1 MVCNGY
7 TTPVRPK
14 LAVAGANP
22 AEGFMTTTRNKS
34 MTSKKRVAGAG
45 KPPDLAVVL
54 ASSPTVLSVSQYQ
67 VLACG
72 TDRTASRGARGLD
85 FPLLGLFGEIGSLL
99 SELKKKQRDTVS
111 YSGYEES
118 VVEELGDVL
127 WYFSNLATRAGIKLS
142 EMALHI
148 HGDSDNSS
156 KPKHQMRDIKFAALQ
171 PALKATG
178 PGAQDAFEATLM
190 RLAGEAGTLVA
201 DFSAGRINRNP
212 DLLSAHMSAIFR
224 ALINAANEAH
234 VSLAEAAHRNL
245 AKIFDRWPEKRA
257 YPALF
262 DEGDDP
268 AEQIPRRIEMQIF
281 ERTVNGQTYVFLRRN
296 GVNIGDRLTDNKL
309 EKDDYRFHDVFH
321 LANAAILGWSPV
333 LRALFRVKRKSR
345 PELDEAEDGARAILI
360 EEGISTWVFNHA
372 TKLDDFEKL
381 KSLDYGLLKAV
392 RELVSGYEA
401 ERCPLWLWEEAILE
415 GYKVFRELRKHRGGT
430 IVADLIKRTITSEK
444 IKT

>member
-1 MVCNGY
+1 MAKTKN
-7 TTPVRPK
+7 K
-14 LAVAGANP
+14 LRA
-22 AEGFMTTTRNKS
+22 
-34 MTSKKRVAGAG
+34 SKKRGPATGS
-45 KPPDLAVVL
+45 PRDLAVVMAAPPAAL
-54 ASSPTVLSVSQYQ
+54 GVSQYQ
-67 VLACG
+67 SLARA
-72 TDRTASRGARGLD
+72 TDRTVRRGTARLD

-111 YSGYEES
+111 YIGYEES

-127 WYFSNLATRAGIKLS
+127 WYFSILATRAGITLS

-148 HGDSDNSS
+148 HGDSDDSS
-156 KPKHQMRDIKFAALQ
+156 RPGSRPHDIRFAALQ

-178 PGAQDAFEATLM
+178 PGDQDAFEATLM

-212 DLLSAHMSAIFR
+212 DLLSAHMSSIFR
-224 ALINAANEAH
+224 ALIDAATGAN
-234 VSLAEAAHRNL
+234 VSLADAAHRNL
-245 AKIFDRWPEKRA
+245 QKIFDRWSDERT
-257 YPALF
+257 YPVLF
-262 DEGDDP
+262 DADENP

-281 ERTVNGQTYVFLRRN
+281 ERTVNSQTYVFLRRN

-372 TKLDDFEKL
+372 TRLNDFEKL

-401 ERCPLWLWEEAILE
+401 QRCPLWLWEEAILS
-415 GYKVFRELRKHRGGT
+415 GYEVFRQLRKHRGGT
-430 IVADLIKRTITSEK
+430 IVADLTKRTLTFK
-444 IKT
+444 KMKT